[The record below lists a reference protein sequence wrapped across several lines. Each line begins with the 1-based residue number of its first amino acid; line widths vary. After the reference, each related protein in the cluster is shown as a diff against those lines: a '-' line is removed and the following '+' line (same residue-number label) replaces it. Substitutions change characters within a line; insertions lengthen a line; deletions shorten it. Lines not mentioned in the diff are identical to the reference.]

1 MMTYDI
7 SETGSKKKPEE
18 FCDLHVE
25 VISVSHK
32 IPKKASLCLWK
43 GIYIGNTQDLNTRF
57 FIIDQERAPTFLLS
71 SKFLLALTSQRKQW

>member
-7 SETGSKKKPEE
+7 FETGSKKKPEE

-43 GIYIGNTQDLNTRF
+43 GIYIGNT
-57 FIIDQERAPTFLLS
+57 
-71 SKFLLALTSQRKQW
+71 